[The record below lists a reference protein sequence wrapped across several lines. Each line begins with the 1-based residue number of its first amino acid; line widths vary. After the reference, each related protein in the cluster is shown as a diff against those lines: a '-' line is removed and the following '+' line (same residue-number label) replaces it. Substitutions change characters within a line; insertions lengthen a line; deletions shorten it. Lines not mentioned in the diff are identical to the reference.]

1 MLRQEM
7 KKIKNEFK
15 EQEMNWKREHEE
27 MRQCIKGLE
36 QKIEEMKKTWIEI
49 VEKDERREKGQRKH
63 SK

>member
-7 KKIKNEFK
+7 KKIRNEFK

-36 QKIEEMKKTWIEI
+36 QKIEEMKKT
-49 VEKDERREKGQRKH
+49 
-63 SK
+63 